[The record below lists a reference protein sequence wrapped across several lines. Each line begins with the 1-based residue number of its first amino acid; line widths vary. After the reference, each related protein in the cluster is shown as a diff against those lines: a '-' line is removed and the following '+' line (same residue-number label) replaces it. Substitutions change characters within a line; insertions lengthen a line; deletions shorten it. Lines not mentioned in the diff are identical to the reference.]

1 MTFQVQ
7 SALIAAIVNLCF
19 AVYFILKDRKNQLHR
34 TFSYLSFNIF
44 VWNLGFFLY
53 KLTQSDFWYR
63 ILFLGSLF
71 IPPSAL
77 HFTLVF
83 LSARNPIKWRLLR
96 YTYGISIGLFITVL
110 TPFFFMREWSII
122 TVCYFFP
129 VLYLC
134 LYLIYKRY
142 SETESTT
149 ERAKLKYMIIGG
161 VIATTAGITDF
172 LPGIGIDFPQ
182 LGNLAVMVY
191 MYFISQSIVKYRLLD
206 LHEIIGRG
214 IVLVT
219 LASITG
225 GIYGALVLWIGNKP
239 GLAIFN
245 TFIASLLI
253 LLLYEPIKLKVQDRA
268 NRIFLRESYNL
279 QNILN
284 TLSRKMARVLTVDEL
299 FSLIISTIKEFPR
312 ITHAS
317 VYVLDEREDLFK
329 LVEAIG
335 DHRER
340 IPKFLETKVL
350 TEYIKEKRGALILEE
365 LERELRTYEMENG
378 RGEEGGKGYTNNP
391 SSLTRSSTPSLP
403 SPAVIKSICELLK
416 KMEAQV
422 CIPLMCRQDRVLGL
436 WNLKDAGSEEAYSS
450 HEIALLMTVA
460 NQAAII
466 IENYKIY
473 ETMKRKD
480 RLAALGEM
488 ATGLAHEI
496 RNPLGAIKGAA
507 QYLQVEPSIE
517 ERKEFLS
524 IIIEEVDRLN
534 HVVSQFLDYARP
546 FKKNITLCEI
556 NKILEKTYAL
566 IKAEGIPEQIK
577 VILDFEENLPLIHA
591 DAEQLRQVFLNLFLN
606 AIQAMPEGGSL
617 VVSTTLEN
625 DPDKT
630 GTYLSIK
637 FIDTGVGIPADHIDK
652 LFNPF
657 FTTKKEGTGLGL
669 AICHRIIEGHGG
681 AIEVSS
687 QIGKGSQ
694 FVVKLPV
701 Q

>member
-1 MTFQVQ
+1 MMV
-7 SALIAAIVNLCF
+7 
-19 AVYFILKDRKNQLHR
+19 
-34 TFSYLSFNIF
+34 
-44 VWNLGFFLY
+44 
-53 KLTQSDFWYR
+53 
-63 ILFLGSLF
+63 
-71 IPPSAL
+71 
-77 HFTLVF
+77 
-83 LSARNPIKWRLLR
+83 
-96 YTYGISIGLFITVL
+96 
-110 TPFFFMREWSII
+110 
-122 TVCYFFP
+122 
-129 VLYLC
+129 
-134 LYLIYKRY
+134 
-142 SETESTT
+142 
-149 ERAKLKYMIIGG
+149 GG

-172 LPGIGIDFPQ
+172 LPGIGINVPQ
-182 LGNLAVMVY
+182 LGNLAVMIY

-253 LLLYEPIKLKVQDRA
+253 LLLYEPIKLKVQDQA

-284 TLSRKMARVLTVDEL
+284 TLSRKMARVLTIDEL
-299 FSLIISTIKEFPR
+299 FKLIISTIKEFPR
-312 ITHAS
+312 VTHAS

-335 DHRER
+335 EHRER
-340 IPKFLETKVL
+340 IPKVLETKVL

-365 LERELRTYEMENG
+365 LERELRTYE
-378 RGEEGGKGYTNNP
+378 GETGK
-391 SSLTRSSTPSLP
+391 S
-403 SPAVIKSICELLK
+403 VKSVCELLR
-416 KMEAQV
+416 KMETQV
-422 CIPLMCRQDRVLGL
+422 CIPLMCRQDKVLGL

-450 HEIALLMTVA
+450 QEIALLMTVA

-507 QYLQVEPSIE
+507 QYLQIEPSLE

-524 IIIEEVDRLN
+524 IILEEVDRLN
-534 HVVSQFLDYARP
+534 QVVSQFLDYARP
-546 FKKNITLCEI
+546 FKKNISLCEI

-566 IKAEGIPEQIK
+566 VKAEGIPEQVKIT
-577 VILDFEENLPLIHA
+577 LDFEENLPLIHA

-617 VVSTTLEN
+617 VVSTALESN
-625 DPDKT
+625 SDKT

-637 FIDTGVGIPADHIDK
+637 FTDTGIGIPADHIDK

-669 AICHRIIEGHGG
+669 AICHRIIEGHNGT
-681 AIEVSS
+681 IEVSS